1 MSNKYFEKYIFG
13 ADIIYSSDAKDFK
26 EGGGDS
32 NNFSMGMT
40 NTLLEYTQKGR
51 RDEAKYSLA
60 PWADVS
66 DSERHMADGRG
77 RRGAFVASP

>member
-60 PWADVS
+60 PWAD
-66 DSERHMADGRG
+66 
-77 RRGAFVASP
+77 ASYGKWQGKEWGFCGKPQNQ

>member
-66 DSERHMADGRG
+66 DSYSGWQGKEGG
-77 RRGAFVASP
+77 FCGKSLNQ